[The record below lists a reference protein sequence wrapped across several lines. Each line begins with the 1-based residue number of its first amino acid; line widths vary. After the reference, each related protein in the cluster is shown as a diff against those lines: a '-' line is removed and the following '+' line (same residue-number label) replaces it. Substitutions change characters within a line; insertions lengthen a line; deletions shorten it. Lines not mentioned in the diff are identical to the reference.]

1 MGVKIGKGNGGG
13 KESKSKGKAKSPG
26 KMKATAVTRVEPEK
40 LAAGEDNPTPGLTA
54 VETDAVEFRGEGDT
68 FFHVV
73 KGAHAAI
80 VKGDSKG
87 DARAAFMDL
96 YGIVSTEEKIQ
107 IGEIDEDDLDALR
120 LTNHGV
126 ILGPQARGRIRHAH
140 RGGVNITPDD
150 SRDDE

>member
-13 KESKSKGKAKSPG
+13 EKKASKSKGKV
-26 KMKATAVTRVEPEK
+26 KATAVTRVEPDK

-54 VETDAVEFRGEGDT
+54 VETDAVEFRGDGDS

-73 KGAHAAI
+73 KGEHAAI
-80 VKGDSKG
+80 VKGDSKA

-96 YGIVSTEEKIQ
+96 YGIISTEEKIQ
-107 IGEIDEDDLDALR
+107 IGEIDEDDLDSLR

-126 ILGPQARGRIRHAH
+126 ILGPRARGRIRHAH
-140 RGGVNITPDD
+140 RGGVQIADD
-150 SRDDE
+150 NTADE